1 VDRAEWTQ
9 IRKDGI
15 FVPVEA
21 SSNILPD
28 GRWQALSATSASAS
42 EPRAPRAR
50 PSSFRSEVVRILSIS
65 ADAIISTDENLRIA
79 LFNEGAETIF
89 GYSKAE
95 ALGASLDILIPE
107 RFRAIHREHMAR
119 FAAGPVMS
127 RRIGQR
133 DTRRFW
139 ACAKTVRCFQR
150 MQLAVPLL
158 AHARLVGVISFI
170 SCSADHLYG
179 PADVRLAEELAQRA
193 ALSIENARL
202 FAEAQ
207 RAIMVREDVL
217 VVVSHD
223 LKNPVSTIK
232 LIAHVFQRLKEKEID
247 ADQVREFAS
256 KVRLSADEMDML
268 IDDLLDFARI
278 QSGGFLVV
286 PVPVSLS
293 EVMMPVIDGIRPR
306 ADAKGQ
312 TLDLDLPSSLP
323 DVADWRVAS
332 NLVEKAITFTP
343 EGGTIRTSARQ
354 HNREIVVQVADT
366 GPGIPEEHL
375 LKIFNPFWRVPG
387 TKKTGTGLGLFIAK
401 GIVEAHGGKIWV
413 ESQLGKGS
421 SFFFT
426 LAMANSD
433 TSTRFDSVA

>member
-1 VDRAEWTQ
+1 MIAFFAQNQE
-9 IRKDGI
+9 
-15 FVPVEA
+15 
-21 SSNILPD
+21 IL
-28 GRWQALSATSASAS
+28 GT
-42 EPRAPRAR
+42 
-50 PSSFRSEVVRILSIS
+50 
-65 ADAIISTDENLRIA
+65 
-79 LFNEGAETIF
+79 
-89 GYSKAE
+89 
-95 ALGASLDILIPE
+95 
-107 RFRAIHREHMAR
+107 FRAADPKSLL
-119 FAAGPVMS
+119 A
-127 RRIGQR
+127 
-133 DTRRFW
+133 
-139 ACAKTVRCFQR
+139 
-150 MQLAVPLL
+150 LAVPLL

-170 SCSADHLYG
+170 SSSADHLYG

-207 RAIMVREDVL
+207 RAMMVREDVL

-323 DVADWRVAS
+323 DVAVDALRIGGWRP
-332 NLVEKAITFTP
+332 T
-343 EGGTIRTSARQ
+343 
-354 HNREIVVQVADT
+354 
-366 GPGIPEEHL
+366 
-375 LKIFNPFWRVPG
+375 
-387 TKKTGTGLGLFIAK
+387 
-401 GIVEAHGGKIWV
+401 
-413 ESQLGKGS
+413 
-421 SFFFT
+421 
-426 LAMANSD
+426 
-433 TSTRFDSVA
+433 